1 MVGVPAVVT
10 VPREEG
16 KKGAVEVEQRLE
28 GRRERRVTLSLTE
41 GTANG

>member
-1 MVGVPAVVT
+1 MVT

-28 GRRERRVTLSLTE
+28 GRRELLSLSLRKRQMAKGISE
-41 GTANG
+41 HH